1 MREYL
6 IRLIYCEMLG
16 VECTWGYIHAVKFTQ
31 SSSIADKRTGKR
43 ERKRD
48 NQLLWNVS
56 NKLCLFNRILTAH
69 YPSTACISLKVQ

>member
-43 ERKRD
+43 ERERETI
-48 NQLLWNVS
+48 NYS
-56 NKLCLFNRILTAH
+56 GMIAISYAYLTEF
-69 YPSTACISLKVQ
+69 

>member
-43 ERKRD
+43 ERERER
-48 NQLLWNVS
+48 QSITLE
-56 NKLCLFNRILTAH
+56 
-69 YPSTACISLKVQ
+69 

>member
-1 MREYL
+1 M

-43 ERKRD
+43 ERERD
-48 NQLLWNVS
+48 RDRERETVNYS
-56 NKLCLFNRILTAH
+56 GMIAISYAYLTEF
-69 YPSTACISLKVQ
+69 